1 MFISRSQYGSENSTD
16 SPVLLLQLIFPEK
29 YAIAT
34 IPFFLFFS
42 FLSSQCLFHYLFVF
56 AAESSFG
63 TETPVSKKGF

>member
-34 IPFFLFFS
+34 IPFS

-56 AAESSFG
+56 AAES
-63 TETPVSKKGF
+63 